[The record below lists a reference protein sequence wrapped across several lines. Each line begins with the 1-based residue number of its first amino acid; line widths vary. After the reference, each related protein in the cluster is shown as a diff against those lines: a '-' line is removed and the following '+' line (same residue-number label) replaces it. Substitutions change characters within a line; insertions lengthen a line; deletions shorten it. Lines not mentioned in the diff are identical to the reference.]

1 METGGRTLGIGVI
14 GCGHWG
20 PNHVRVFCEL
30 DRSRVVACADIKRS
44 RLDSVRRRFPR
55 VHTTTDYRELLAD
68 DEIDAV
74 VIATPTRTHAAITRE
89 ALEAGKHVLA
99 EKPLCTTREEARELV
114 VLAEETG
121 LVLMVGHVFLFNNG
135 IIRLRESIVRG
146 ELGRIHYLDA
156 VRTNLGPV
164 RGDVNALYDLGTHDI
179 SIFNYLVGA
188 APVEVSACGSC
199 ISQKTIEDVCFATL
213 KYPGGTLGHIHVSW
227 LNPQKVRTLTVVG
240 QRKMAHWDDV
250 DPTDTL
256 RLYDKGLDEPP
267 YYDSFGEF
275 QCLLRSA
282 DVRLPAIRHT
292 EPLLI
297 QAEAFVDWVLTGK
310 PRGPNAHDGLV
321 IAGVLEAAM
330 LSMRSGG
337 VMCPVNVGTA
347 ILGKEASAAA
357 ETLECDRL
365 VGRGGGVPRSPV
377 ATTPS
382 QGGSPDSGATGEL
395 DGGTTDGSKTAGIS
409 RPPHRR

>member
-1 METGGRTLGIGVI
+1 MLGVGVI

-44 RLDSVRRRFPR
+44 RLDKIRQRFPR
-55 VHTTTDYRELLAD
+55 VRTTTDYRELLAD
-68 DEIDAV
+68 DEIDAI
-74 VIATPTRTHAAITRE
+74 VIATPTRTHAALARE

-99 EKPLCTTREEARELV
+99 EKPLCTTVEEGRELAACV
-114 VLAEETG
+114 ERTG
-121 LVLMVGHVFLFNNG
+121 LVLMVGHVFLFNSG
-135 IIRLRESIVRG
+135 IVRLRESIVSG
-146 ELGRIHYLDA
+146 ELGGIHYLDA

-179 SIFNYLVGA
+179 SIFNFLLGE
-188 APVEVSACGSC
+188 APIEVSAYGSC
-199 ISQKTIEDVCFATL
+199 ISQETIEDVCFATL
-213 KYPGGTLGHIHVSW
+213 KYSNGTLGHIHVSW

-240 QRKMAHWDDV
+240 RGKMARWDDV

-275 QCLLRSA
+275 QYLLRSA
-282 DVRLPAIRHT
+282 DVSLPAIRHT
-292 EPLLI
+292 EPLLN
-297 QAEAFVDWVLTGK
+297 QAEAFVDWVLTGT
-310 PRGPNAHDGLV
+310 PRGPEVHDGLV

-337 VMCPVNVGTA
+337 VMCPVNVGPPA
-347 ILGKEASAAA
+347 VGKEKSAA
-357 ETLECDRL
+357 TDKLTCDRL
-365 VGRGGGVPRSPV
+365 AMHGRDESKSPLRAILSQDDLPVPSAPV
-377 ATTPS
+377 P
-382 QGGSPDSGATGEL
+382 
-395 DGGTTDGSKTAGIS
+395 
-409 RPPHRR
+409 